1 MKLKAFFLIVL
12 LTSVANSLYSQIDS
26 LDNRI
31 LYNWKL
37 NPYDLSI
44 ELVEMDTSLISF
56 QNFNPLLKNTISSN
70 YLGNLGT
77 AAQSKIYYD
86 RRKYE
91 TGFIFSE
98 PYGIY
103 FHLPQD
109 QLYFN
114 TKRQFTLLNYS
125 TGGPREESEQVLGV
139 LHTQN
144 VTPDFNF
151 GFDYDLI
158 SSAGRYQNQELKQN
172 LIRVFSSFRKK
183 GYQLHTNFGLNRF
196 KGEENGGI
204 DSLWYMGD
212 NDYKDRMNIPVKL
225 NDARTQVA
233 NVNFYLAHEYKFGR
247 IKTEV
252 KEKKSEAEIQQKS
265 IIKKLE
271 NGINPKS
278 DKIENIKKEQKS
290 TPEEI
295 PVNKYIS
302 DSTINDT
309 IVSTSF
315 NTEDNDKKDA
325 NFSDT
330 IRIFKPSGFSISH
343 ELIYNNDLRK
353 FIDDNLEETENFYTN
368 RDIFI
373 DSTSTYDEVRQ
384 KQFGNKLALNYK
396 YSDKLSVRFAFYNE
410 QMNYDFNVRPDT
422 LSIDT
427 VVNTSQDTTIN
438 YSINDSF
445 ENKFSNSNVSF
456 YLKAL
461 LFNHIL
467 FDGYAEYYL
476 SGYKKEDSRLDF
488 KFAYILRKDLEV
500 SFEGEYTNRRPDYF
514 YQNYESNNFKWN
526 NLSLNRI
533 EEWDAG
539 FAIRSSKYKFNAK
552 VQYGRLKNYL
562 YLDTLAYVSQKDAHL
577 NIVSADL
584 YKHFKLGP
592 INSITRFV
600 YQKSTNDSLLNLPE
614 FNLYQSLY
622 FERLS
627 VFPSTGGK
635 MLWQVGV
642 DYRYNSGYYAD
653 GYMPPLGLFYRQFD
667 HKLEDYQCLD
677 LFINVNIKRARIY
690 LKYSYLNSIISEE
703 YYFTGPYYPAPEPI
717 FKFGLAWTFY
727 D

>member
-1 MKLKAFFLIVL
+1 MKLKAIFLIVL
-12 LTSVANSLYSQIDS
+12 LSNVANSVYSQIDS

-44 ELVEMDTSLISF
+44 ELVEMDTSLTSF
-56 QNFNPLLKNTISSN
+56 QNFNPLLKNAISSN

-98 PYGIY
+98 PYSIY

-125 TGGPREESEQVLGV
+125 TGGPKEESEQVLGV

-144 VTPDFNF
+144 VTPEFNF

-158 SSAGRYQNQELKQN
+158 SSIGRYQNQELKQN
-172 LIRVFSSFRKK
+172 LLTVFSSFRRKE
-183 GYQLHTNFGLNRF
+183 YHLHTNFGLNKF
-196 KGEENGGI
+196 KGQENGGI
-204 DSLWYMGD
+204 DSLHYLGD

-247 IKTEV
+247 TRSEV
-252 KEKKSEAEIQQKS
+252 KERSEAEIQQKS
-265 IIKKLE
+265 MVKNLNQQIYSKDDKGEGGKKKQIYDSE
-271 NGINPKS
+271 KT
-278 DKIENIKKEQKS
+278 DKGDH
-290 TPEEI
+290 
-295 PVNKYIS
+295 IS

-309 IVSTSF
+309 IVSSVFEPEVNKEKTS
-315 NTEDNDKKDA
+315 NIL
-325 NFSDT
+325 DT

-343 ELIYNNDLRK
+343 ELTYNSDLRK
-353 FIDDNLEETENFYTN
+353 FIDDNLEETEDFYTY
-368 RDIFI
+368 RDIYI
-373 DSTSTYDEVRQ
+373 DSASTYDEVRQ

-410 QMNYDFNVRPDT
+410 QMNYDYNVRPDT
-422 LSIDT
+422 LSVDT
-427 VVNTSQDTTIN
+427 VINTSQDTSIN
-438 YSINDSF
+438 YTINDSF
-445 ENKFSNSNVSF
+445 ESKFSNSNVSF

-467 FDGYAEYYL
+467 FDGYAEYYI
-476 SGYKKEDSRLDF
+476 SGYKRKNSRLDF

-500 SFEGEYTNRRPDYF
+500 SFEGEYSNKRPDF
-514 YQNYESNNFKWN
+514 FHENYESNNFKWSN
-526 NLSLNRI
+526 ESLNRI

-539 FAIRSSKYKFNAK
+539 FAIRSAKYKFNAK
-552 VQYGRLKNYL
+552 VQYGQITNYL
-562 YLDTLAYVSQKDAHL
+562 YLDTLAYVSQKNAHI
-577 NIVSADL
+577 NVMSADV

-635 MLWQVGV
+635 LLWQVGV
-642 DYRYNSGYYAD
+642 DFRYNSSYYAD

-667 HKLEDYQCLD
+667 HKIEDYQCLD

-690 LKYSYLNSIISEE
+690 LKYSYLNSVISEE

>member
-1 MKLKAFFLIVL
+1 MKLKAIFLIVL
-12 LTSVANSLYSQIDS
+12 LSSVANSLYSQIDS
-26 LDNRI
+26 LDNRV

-44 ELVEMDTSLISF
+44 ELEEMDTSLTSF
-56 QNFNPLLKNTISSN
+56 QNFNPLLKNVISSN

-98 PYGIY
+98 PYSIY

-125 TGGPREESEQVLGV
+125 TGGPKEESEQVLGV

-144 VTPDFNF
+144 VTPEFNF

-158 SSAGRYQNQELKQN
+158 SSIGRYQNQELKQN
-172 LIRVFSSFRKK
+172 LLTVFSSFRRK
-183 GYQLHTNFGLNRF
+183 GYHLHTNFGLNKF
-196 KGEENGGI
+196 KGQENGGI
-204 DSLWYMGD
+204 DSLHYLGD

-233 NVNFYLAHEYKFGR
+233 NVNFYLAHEYEFGR
-247 IKTEV
+247 TRSEV
-252 KEKKSEAEIQQKS
+252 KERSEAEIQQKS
-265 IIKKLE
+265 MVKNLNQQIYSKGDKEEGDKKKQIYDSE
-271 NGINPKS
+271 KT
-278 DKIENIKKEQKS
+278 DKDDH
-290 TPEEI
+290 
-295 PVNKYIS
+295 IS

-309 IVSTSF
+309 IVSSAFEPEVNKEKTS
-315 NTEDNDKKDA
+315 NI
-325 NFSDT
+325 SDT
-330 IRIFKPSGFSISH
+330 IKIFKPSGFSISH
-343 ELIYNNDLRK
+343 ELIYNSDLRK
-353 FIDDNLEETENFYTN
+353 FIDDNLEETENFYTY
-368 RDIFI
+368 RDIYI
-373 DSTSTYDEVRQ
+373 DSASTYDEVRQ

-396 YSDKLSVRFAFYNE
+396 YSDKLSVRFAFYSE
-410 QMNYDFNVRPDT
+410 QINYDYNVRPDT
-422 LSIDT
+422 LSVDT
-427 VVNTSQDTTIN
+427 VINTSQDTSIN

-445 ENKFSNSNVSF
+445 ESKFSNSNVSF

-467 FDGYAEYYL
+467 FDGYAEYYI
-476 SGYKKEDSRLDF
+476 SGYKRKNSRLDF

-500 SFEGEYTNRRPDYF
+500 SFEGEYSNKRPDF
-514 YQNYESNNFKWN
+514 FHENYESNNFKWSN
-526 NLSLNRI
+526 ESLNRI

-539 FAIRSSKYKFNAK
+539 FAIRSAKYKFNAK
-552 VQYGRLKNYL
+552 AQYGQITNYL
-562 YLDTLAYVSQKDAHL
+562 YLDTLAYVNQKNA
-577 NIVSADL
+577 NINIMSADL

-600 YQKSTNDSLLNLPE
+600 YQRSTNDSLLNLPE

-635 MLWQVGV
+635 LLWQVGV
-642 DYRYNSGYYAD
+642 DFRYNSSYYAD

-667 HKLEDYQCLD
+667 HKIEDYQCLD

-690 LKYSYLNSIISEE
+690 LKYSYLNSVISEE

>member
-1 MKLKAFFLIVL
+1 MKLKAIFLIVL
-12 LTSVANSLYSQIDS
+12 LSSVANSLYSQIDS

-44 ELVEMDTSLISF
+44 ELVEMDTSLTSF
-56 QNFNPLLKNTISSN
+56 QNFNPLLKNAISSN

-98 PYGIY
+98 PYSIY

-109 QLYFN
+109 QRYFN

-125 TGGPREESEQVLGV
+125 TGGPKEESEQVLGV

-144 VTPDFNF
+144 VTPEFNF

-158 SSAGRYQNQELKQN
+158 SSIGRYQNQELKQN
-172 LIRVFSSFRKK
+172 LLTVFSSFRRK
-183 GYQLHTNFGLNRF
+183 GYHLHTNFGLNKF
-196 KGEENGGI
+196 KGQENGGI
-204 DSLWYMGD
+204 DSLHYLGD

-247 IKTEV
+247 TRSEV
-252 KEKKSEAEIQQKS
+252 KERSEAEIQQKS
-265 IIKKLE
+265 MVKNLNQQKYSKDDEGGKKKQIYDSE
-271 NGINPKS
+271 KM
-278 DKIENIKKEQKS
+278 DKGDH
-290 TPEEI
+290 
-295 PVNKYIS
+295 IS

-309 IVSTSF
+309 IVSSSF
-315 NTEDNDKKDA
+315 DLENIEERKENLL
-325 NFSDT
+325 DT

-343 ELIYNNDLRK
+343 ELIYNSDLRK
-353 FIDDNLEETENFYTN
+353 FIDDNIEETEDFYLE
-368 RDIFI
+368 RDFFI

-396 YSDKLSVRFAFYNE
+396 YSDKFSIRFAFYNE
-410 QMNYDFNVRPDT
+410 QMKYDYNVWPDT
-422 LSIDT
+422 LSVDT
-427 VVNTSQDTTIN
+427 LISASEDTTIN
-438 YSINDSF
+438 YNIKDNF
-445 ENKFSNSNVSF
+445 ESKYSNSNISF

-467 FDGYAEYYL
+467 FDGYVEYYI
-476 SGYKKEDSRLDF
+476 SGYKKENSKLDF

-500 SFEGEYTNRRPDYF
+500 SFEGEYSNKRPEYF
-514 YQNYESNNFKWN
+514 YENYESNNFKWN
-526 NLSLNRI
+526 NESLNRI

-539 FAIRSSKYKFNAK
+539 FAIRSAKYKFNAK
-552 VQYGRLKNYL
+552 VQYGQLTNYL
-562 YLDTLAYVSQKDAHL
+562 YLDTLAYVNQKNAHI
-577 NIVSADL
+577 NVMSADV

-635 MLWQVGV
+635 LLWQVGV
-642 DYRYNSGYYAD
+642 DFRYNSSYYAD

-667 HKLEDYQCLD
+667 HKIEDYQCLD

-690 LKYSYLNSIISEE
+690 LKYSYLNSVINEE